1 MNRTSATVLIAGT
14 IGAAAILGGFFLV
27 QSGDTDSPAAA
38 TATTD
43 QEVAITALEHLTD
56 KKLAGVKV
64 RVIDLA
70 GATVG
75 KQDTT
80 DSQGLATV
88 IVPGATDTTYR
99 IVAIAPDETWE
110 ATVDTDGSSS
120 FGSIACADILG
131 TFDPDTCIYMHRDA
145 AGTLTMPNRGNG
157 SQAGISRVGDATFRF
172 DTPKTTTTEPIG
184 EQTEPIEETRIGDD
198 PAGEPVDEVA
208 TEDESETTSSDQD
221 GPDHDDA
228 DENTDAAGEDIST
241 AEPVTETETE
251 TFQVCASFA
260 HVSPDDAPRF
270 PSRIEV
276 DVDAGPE
283 RRDLVMTIPGANDG
297 QPVVID
303 VSTDTSVFGISSYG
317 DYKIGNVVLDGNDV
331 TSAFAALA
339 TITVD
344 DEPATVWCNTIE
356 TAQPTEV
363 ASITDTVTTFVA
375 GFSAAHESGDVDA
388 LLAGLHPTA
397 REAFGAEACDN
408 HVRNT
413 AGLISD
419 IEIIGLGDPTPYVL
433 ATPTA
438 EIVFDSAVRVDANW
452 TENGQ
457 RVEGIRFHV
466 VTEADSVHYL
476 STCGQ
481 PSS

>member
-1 MNRTSATVLIAGT
+1 MNRTPATVLIAGT

-27 QSGDTDSPAAA
+27 QSGGTDGPTTA

-43 QEVAITALEHLTD
+43 QEVAITAFEHLTD

-64 RVIDLA
+64 RMIDLG

-75 KQDTT
+75 KEDTT
-80 DSQGLATV
+80 DSQGLGTV
-88 IVPGATDTTYR
+88 IVPGATDATYR
-99 IVAIAPDETWE
+99 IVAIAPDEKWA
-110 ATVDTDGSSS
+110 ATVDTDGKSS
-120 FGSIACADILG
+120 FGSISCADILG

-172 DTPKTTTTEPIG
+172 DTPKTTTTESIG
-184 EQTEPIEETRIGDD
+184 EPTEPTEETRIGDD
-198 PAGEPVDEVA
+198 SVGEPVDEIA

-221 GPDHDDA
+221 GPDQDDP
-228 DENTDAAGEDIST
+228 DEKTDAAGEDISIT
-241 AEPVTETETE
+241 EPAEAEA
-251 TFQVCASFA
+251 FQVCASFA
-260 HVSPDDAPRF
+260 HISPDGAPRF
-270 PSRIEV
+270 PSRIEI

-283 RRDLVMTIPGANDG
+283 PRDLAMIIPGANDG
-297 QPVVID
+297 EPVVID

-317 DYKIGNVVLDGNDV
+317 DYKIGKVELAGNDV
-331 TSAFAALA
+331 TSAFAALPV
-339 TITVD
+339 ITVE
-344 DEPATVWCNTIE
+344 DEPTTVWCNTIE
-356 TAQPTEV
+356 TTQRTEMASTADNVTAFV
-363 ASITDTVTTFVA
+363 AS
-375 GFSAAHESGDVDA
+375 FSAAHGSGDVDA

-419 IEIIGLGDPTPYVL
+419 IEIVNLGDPAPYEL

-452 TENGQ
+452 TEGGQ
-457 RVEGIRFHV
+457 RVEGITFHV
-466 VTEADSVHYL
+466 VAETDSIHYL